1 MKTNKMTYQVIL
13 LLGGSSHRFNDKQNK
28 VLYEINNK
36 PIYRYS
42 LDIFLNDDR
51 CERVVIVLNELIKD
65 IIKSEITS
73 SKVVYAL
80 GGEERYLSVANSLE
94 YITSDYVLV
103 HDGARPVIDNDL
115 VHNILDELENFP
127 VVSLGIKSSNTLKE
141 VKNGNVIRTIP
152 REDVYEMQ
160 TPQGAQTNI
169 LKSALAKVKKNDYI
183 TDDLMAIEKYT
194 NIVPK
199 IIEGKRSN
207 IKLTTK
213 EDVEMMRIGQ
223 SKDIHRLISNRKLII
238 GQVDIPFEKGIEA
251 HSDGDVLLHAITEA
265 IIGALGLGDMGT
277 FFPDT
282 SDDYLNISS
291 SYFLNKAK
299 EMLKEK
305 GYTICNIDSTV
316 ILEKPHLH
324 PFIEKM
330 KENISKI
337 LEVDKDII
345 NIKATRGEK
354 LGYVGTGEGVEALA
368 TVLITK

>member
-80 GGEERYLSVANSLE
+80 GGEERYLSVANGLE

-194 NIVPK
+194 NIVK
-199 IIEGKRSN
+199 N
-207 IKLTTK
+207 
-213 EDVEMMRIGQ
+213 
-223 SKDIHRLISNRKLII
+223 
-238 GQVDIPFEKGIEA
+238 
-251 HSDGDVLLHAITEA
+251 
-265 IIGALGLGDMGT
+265 
-277 FFPDT
+277 
-282 SDDYLNISS
+282 
-291 SYFLNKAK
+291 
-299 EMLKEK
+299 
-305 GYTICNIDSTV
+305 
-316 ILEKPHLH
+316 
-324 PFIEKM
+324 
-330 KENISKI
+330 
-337 LEVDKDII
+337 
-345 NIKATRGEK
+345 
-354 LGYVGTGEGVEALA
+354 
-368 TVLITK
+368 

>member
-1 MKTNKMTYQVIL
+1 
-13 LLGGSSHRFNDKQNK
+13 
-28 VLYEINNK
+28 
-36 PIYRYS
+36 
-42 LDIFLNDDR
+42 
-51 CERVVIVLNELIKD
+51 
-65 IIKSEITS
+65 
-73 SKVVYAL
+73 
-80 GGEERYLSVANSLE
+80 
-94 YITSDYVLV
+94 
-103 HDGARPVIDNDL
+103 
-115 VHNILDELENFP
+115 
-127 VVSLGIKSSNTLKE
+127 
-141 VKNGNVIRTIP
+141 
-152 REDVYEMQ
+152 
-160 TPQGAQTNI
+160 
-169 LKSALAKVKKNDYI
+169 
-183 TDDLMAIEKYT
+183 MAIEKYT

-213 EDVEMMRIGQ
+213 EDVELIEYYLSKGKSKMMRIGQ

-337 LEVDKDII
+337 LKVDKDII